1 MLDPKLGKI
10 KIFLLLFHLLLEEVL
25 FLVRIY
31 CLKVPQTT
39 ITIIVYVQE
48 FTSHDVLLKKDN
60 AIIIKFIKFGME
72 VDFYTLIG
80 GCSSFTTHG
89 NIDVIKRKHYLTA
102 TCNWWFLQVLN
113 TIPPTQALHDK
124 SVLKL
129 IFRNYQRQ
137 IKSTGPHTGYFL
149 LMTERMLGIQSLN
162 ILLFTMVYVLQCLW
176 FDCALEL
183 STDDASMEDLSAFGC
198 W

>member
-1 MLDPKLGKI
+1 MTLDPKLGKI

-25 FLVRIY
+25 FLVRIL
-31 CLKVPQTT
+31 LKGTLDNNYYNSLCTGIHKSWCV
-39 ITIIVYVQE
+39 V
-48 FTSHDVLLKKDN
+48 KKDN
-60 AIIIKFIKFGME
+60 AIIIKFRKFGME

-129 IFRNYQRQ
+129 ILRNYQGANKKYWATYWIFFAYDWENVRNS
-137 IKSTGPHTGYFL
+137 KP
-149 LMTERMLGIQSLN
+149 
-162 ILLFTMVYVLQCLW
+162 
-176 FDCALEL
+176 
-183 STDDASMEDLSAFGC
+183 
-198 W
+198 

>member
-149 LMTERMLGIQSLN
+149 LMTGRMLGIQNLN

>member
-1 MLDPKLGKI
+1 M
-10 KIFLLLFHLLLEEVL
+10 
-25 FLVRIY
+25 
-31 CLKVPQTT
+31 
-39 ITIIVYVQE
+39 
-48 FTSHDVLLKKDN
+48 LLKKDN
-60 AIIIKFIKFGME
+60 AIIVKFIKFCLE

-89 NIDVIKRKHYLTA
+89 NIDVIKRKQYLTA

-113 TIPPTQALHDK
+113 TIPPTQASHDK
-124 SVLKL
+124 SVLEL
-129 IFRNYQRQ
+129 IFRNYQGQ
-137 IKSTGPHTGYFL
+137 IKSTGPLTGYFL
-149 LMTERMLGIQSLN
+149 LMTERELGIQSLN

-183 STDDASMEDLSAFGC
+183 STDDASMEDLSTFGC

>member
-1 MLDPKLGKI
+1 M
-10 KIFLLLFHLLLEEVL
+10 
-25 FLVRIY
+25 
-31 CLKVPQTT
+31 
-39 ITIIVYVQE
+39 
-48 FTSHDVLLKKDN
+48 LLKKDN
-60 AIIIKFIKFGME
+60 AIIVKFIKFCLE

-129 IFRNYQRQ
+129 IFRNYQGANKKYWATYW
-137 IKSTGPHTGYFL
+137 IFFAY
-149 LMTERMLGIQSLN
+149 
-162 ILLFTMVYVLQCLW
+162 
-176 FDCALEL
+176 D
-183 STDDASMEDLSAFGC
+183 
-198 W
+198 

>member
-1 MLDPKLGKI
+1 M
-10 KIFLLLFHLLLEEVL
+10 
-25 FLVRIY
+25 
-31 CLKVPQTT
+31 
-39 ITIIVYVQE
+39 
-48 FTSHDVLLKKDN
+48 LLKKDN

-102 TCNWWFLQVLN
+102 TCHWWFLQVLN

-176 FDCALEL
+176 FDCTLEL

>member
-1 MLDPKLGKI
+1 MILDPKLGKI
-10 KIFLLLFHLLLEEVL
+10 KFFLLLFHLLLEEVL
-25 FLVRIY
+25 FLVRIP
-31 CLKVPQTT
+31 LKGTSDNNN
-39 ITIIVYVQE
+39 ITIIVYVQK

-60 AIIIKFIKFGME
+60 AIIVKFIKFGME

-102 TCNWWFLQVLN
+102 TCNWWFFQVLN

-129 IFRNYQRQ
+129 IFRNYQGANKKYWATYW
-137 IKSTGPHTGYFL
+137 IFFAY
-149 LMTERMLGIQSLN
+149 
-162 ILLFTMVYVLQCLW
+162 
-176 FDCALEL
+176 D
-183 STDDASMEDLSAFGC
+183 
-198 W
+198 